1 MCLTCTKLKKGVEN
15 KLNLNHQIKVRMIPQ
30 HQKDHTIPGARH
42 VFSYDVTIYNTS
54 LEDVQLTKRHWF
66 ITDGVLG
73 VREVEGEGVIGEKPI
88 LSSGESY
95 SYQSW
100 CPISEDFGSISGYFT
115 FRLLRTEEI
124 GYANIDTV
132 LLIPDENLN

>member
-1 MCLTCTKLKKGVEN
+1 
-15 KLNLNHQIKVRMIPQ
+15 
-30 HQKDHTIPGARH
+30 
-42 VFSYDVTIYNTS
+42 
-54 LEDVQLTKRHWF
+54 
-66 ITDGVLG
+66 
-73 VREVEGEGVIGEKPI
+73 VIGEKPI
-88 LSSGESY
+88 LSPGESY